1 MMKRYFRIPKF
12 VANLRIGMQLSLA
25 FAVVLCLTALS
36 GGVAVFNL
44 ARVNQTSDEL
54 ANKWLPL
61 VGHAGSAR
69 IAVLEFRELELK
81 HTRATDASYRTEYED
96 KMKEASTQ
104 ATTQMQALSAL
115 LREPA
120 ELKLA
125 EQFKAKWSDYLAVN
139 QRVLTLS
146 KADKADDARDIA
158 DGAAKMA
165 LDEAIAA
172 VDATTAM
179 AFSSGKT
186 AAEHAAVV
194 YAQSRVWTGGLV
206 TAALAVGVL
215 LSLLITRRLLAQL
228 GGEPAAAAQVARA
241 VATGN
246 LSTAIHVRA
255 GDSTSLMAR
264 LQHMQTS
271 LSDVVATVRLGS
283 ERVAQASDE
292 IAHGNAEL
300 SDRTDQQASALQQTA
315 ASMDQLGGTVR
326 QNADSARQADELAK
340 SASTVA
346 KQGGEV
352 VGRVVQTMHGINESS
367 RRIGDIIGVIDGI
380 AFQTNIL
387 ALNAAVE
394 AARAGEQGRGF
405 AVVASEVRSL
415 AQRSAD
421 AAREIKGLIAT
432 SVQRV
437 EDGSKLVDEAG
448 RTMTAVVSS
457 IARVTALMSEISA
470 ASREQST
477 GVQQVSGAMTQMDNA
492 TQQNAALVQQSAAA
506 AGSLREQ
513 AQDLVNVVAAFK
525 LSPTNAAGLTA

>member
-1 MMKRYFRIPKF
+1 MKRYFRVPK
-12 VANLRIGMQLSLA
+12 VIANLRIGMQLSLA

-54 ANKWLPL
+54 ARKWLPL
-61 VGHAGSAR
+61 VGLASSAR

-81 HTRATDASYRTEYED
+81 HTRAADGSYRTEYED
-96 KMKEASTQ
+96 KMKEASAL
-104 ATTQMQALSAL
+104 ATTQMEALTAL

-125 EQFKAKWSDYLAVN
+125 EQFKVKWKDYLAVN
-139 QRVLTLS
+139 QRVVNLG
-146 KADKADDARDIA
+146 KADKVDDARDIA

-165 LDEAIAA
+165 VDEAIAA

-179 AFSSGKT
+179 AFTSSKA
-186 AAEHAAVV
+186 AAEHADVV
-194 YAQSRVWTGGLV
+194 YARSRQWTAGLV
-206 TAALAVGVL
+206 ATALLVGVL
-215 LSLLITRRLLAQL
+215 LSVLITRRLLAQL

-241 VATGN
+241 VAAGN
-246 LSTAIHVRA
+246 LSTPIHVRA

-271 LSDVVATVRLGS
+271 LSEVVATVRQGS
-283 ERVAQASDE
+283 ERVARASDE
-292 IAHGNAEL
+292 IAQGNQEL
-300 SDRTDQQASALQQTA
+300 SDRTDQQASALQETA
-315 ASMDQLGGTVR
+315 ASMGQLGGTVR
-326 QNADSARQADELAK
+326 QNADNARQADELAK
-340 SASTVA
+340 SATQVA
-346 KQGGEV
+346 VQGGDV
-352 VGRVVQTMHGINESS
+352 VSRVVQTMQGINESS

-415 AQRSAD
+415 AHRSAE

-437 EDGSKLVDEAG
+437 EEGSKLVDEAG
-448 RTMTAVVSS
+448 LTMTQVVSS
-457 IARVTALMSEISA
+457 IARVTALMSDISA

-477 GVQQVSGAMTQMDNA
+477 GVHQVSGAVSQMDNA

-513 AQDLVNVVAAFK
+513 AQDLVNVVAAFR
-525 LSPTNAAGLTA
+525 LTHNEAAGFAG

>member
-1 MMKRYFRIPKF
+1 MKRYFRIPK
-12 VANLRIGMQLSLA
+12 AIADMRIGMQLTLA
-25 FAVVLCLTALS
+25 FAIVLCLTALS
-36 GGVAVFNL
+36 GGAAVFNL
-44 ARVNQTSDEL
+44 ARVNQTSDQL
-54 ANKWLPL
+54 AHKWLPL
-61 VGHAGSAR
+61 VGHASSAR

-96 KMKEASTQ
+96 KMKEAS
-104 ATTQMQALSAL
+104 ALVSTQMQALTAL

-125 EQFKAKWSDYLAVN
+125 EHFKAKWKDYLAVN
-139 QRVLTLS
+139 QRVVSLGQT
-146 KADKADDARDIA
+146 DKADDARDIA

-165 LDEAIAA
+165 LDDAIAA

-179 AFSSGKT
+179 AFASSKA
-186 AAEHAAVV
+186 AAEHATDV
-194 YAQSRVWTGGLV
+194 YAQSRLATLALV
-206 TAALAVGVL
+206 AAALALGVL
-215 LSLLITRRLLAQL
+215 LSVLITRRLLAQL

-241 VATGN
+241 VAAGN
-246 LSTAIHVRA
+246 LSTPIHVRA

-264 LQHMQTS
+264 LQHMQAS
-271 LSDVVATVRLGS
+271 LSEVVATVRQGS

-292 IAHGNAEL
+292 IAQGNQEL

-315 ASMDQLGGTVR
+315 ASMSQLGGTVR
-326 QNADSARQADELAK
+326 QNADNARQADELAK
-340 SASTVA
+340 SATTVA

-415 AQRSAD
+415 AHRSAE

-448 RTMTAVVSS
+448 RTMTEVVSS
-457 IARVTALMSEISA
+457 IARVTALMTNISA
-470 ASREQST
+470 ASHEQST
-477 GVQQVSGAMTQMDNA
+477 GVNQVSGAVMQMDNA

-525 LSPTNAAGLTA
+525 LPQGEAAGLAA

>member
-1 MMKRYFRIPKF
+1 MRRFLRVPK
-12 VANLRIGMQLSLA
+12 VIASMRIGTQLTSA

-36 GGVAVFNL
+36 GGAAIFSL
-44 ARVNQTSDEL
+44 ARVNQTSDDL
-54 ANKWLPL
+54 AHKWLPL
-61 VGHAGSAR
+61 VGHTGSAR
-69 IAVLEFRELELK
+69 MAVLEFRELELK
-81 HTRATDASYRTEYED
+81 HARTTDASYRADYED
-96 KMKEASTQ
+96 KMKEASAQ
-104 ATTQMQALSAL
+104 AQTALQALSAL
-115 LREPA
+115 LRDPA

-125 EQFKAKWSDYLAVN
+125 EQFKAKWNDYLVVH
-139 QRVLTLS
+139 QRVLALTKS
-146 KADKADDARDIA
+146 EKNDDAREIA
-158 DGAAKMA
+158 DGAGKMA
-165 LDEAIAA
+165 VDDAIAA
-172 VDATTAM
+172 LDATSGM
-179 AFSSGKT
+179 AFASSKA
-186 AAEHAAVV
+186 AAEHATAV
-194 YAQSRVWTGGLV
+194 YDQSRLATLALV
-206 TAALAVGVL
+206 AAALCVGAV
-215 LSLLITRRLLAQL
+215 LSVLITRRLLSQL
-228 GGEPAAAAQVARA
+228 GGEPAVAAQVAQA
-241 VATGN
+241 VAQGN
-246 LSTAIHVRA
+246 LSTPIHLRQ

-271 LSDVVATVRLGS
+271 LSDVVATVRQGS
-283 ERVAQASDE
+283 ERVAQASDD
-292 IAHGNAEL
+292 IAQGNQEL

-340 SASTVA
+340 TATTVA
-346 KQGGEV
+346 KQGGDV
-352 VGRVVQTMHGINESS
+352 VSRVVQTMQGINESS
-367 RRIGDIIGVIDGI
+367 RRIGDII
-380 AFQTNIL
+380 

-448 RTMTAVVSS
+448 HTMTAVVSS
-457 IARVTALMSEISA
+457 IGRVTALMSEISA

-477 GVQQVSGAMTQMDNA
+477 GVQEVSGAMTQMDSA

-513 AQDLVNVVAAFK
+513 AKDLVNVVAAFK
-525 LSPTNAAGLTA
+525 LPHSQATAA

>member
-1 MMKRYFRIPKF
+1 MKRFFRIPKA
-12 VANLRIGMQLSLA
+12 VANLRVGVQLSLA

-36 GGVAVFNL
+36 GGGAVFNL
-44 ARVNQTSDEL
+44 ARVNQTSEEL
-54 ANKWLPL
+54 AHKWLPT
-61 VGHAGSAR
+61 VGHAGNAR

-81 HTRATDASYRTEYED
+81 HTRATDASYRSEYED
-96 KMKEASTQ
+96 KMKEASGTV
-104 ATTQMQALSAL
+104 TTQLQAFTTL
-115 LREPA
+115 LREPN
-120 ELKLA
+120 ERKLA
-125 EQFKAKWSDYLAVN
+125 DQFTTKWHEYLAVSK
-139 QRVLTLS
+139 RVLDLS
-146 KADKADDARDIA
+146 KAEKTDDARDIA

-165 LDEAIAA
+165 VDDAITAL
-172 VDATTAM
+172 DATTAM
-179 AFSSGKT
+179 AFASSKT
-186 AAEHAAVV
+186 AAEHATAV
-194 YAQSRVWTGGLV
+194 YAQSRLATLALV
-206 TAALAVGVL
+206 AAALCVGAV
-215 LSLLITRRLLAQL
+215 LSVLITRRLLSQL
-228 GGEPAAAAQVARA
+228 GGEPAVAAQVAQA
-241 VATGN
+241 VAQGN
-246 LSTAIHVRA
+246 LSTLIHVRV
-255 GDSTSLMAR
+255 GDTTSLMAR

-271 LSDVVATVRLGS
+271 LSEVVATVRQGS

-292 IAHGNAEL
+292 IAQGNAEL

-326 QNADSARQADELAK
+326 QNADNARQADELAK
-340 SASTVA
+340 TATTVA

-352 VGRVVQTMHGINESS
+352 VSRVVQTMQGINESS

-421 AAREIKGLIAT
+421 AAREIKSLIAT

-437 EDGSKLVDEAG
+437 EDGSRLVDEAG
-448 RTMTAVVSS
+448 QTMTAVVTS
-457 IARVTALMSEISA
+457 IGRVTALMSEISA

-477 GVQQVSGAMTQMDNA
+477 GVQQVSSAMTQMDSA

-506 AGSLREQ
+506 AGSLRGQ

-525 LSPTNAAGLTA
+525 LPQAGATGLAV

>member
-1 MMKRYFRIPKF
+1 MKRYLRVPNF
-12 VANLRIGMQLSLA
+12 VANLRIGLQLSLA

-36 GGVAVFNL
+36 GGAAVLNL
-44 ARVNQTSDEL
+44 ALVNQTSTEL
-54 ANKWLPL
+54 AHKWLPL
-61 VGHAGSAR
+61 VGHASSAR

-81 HTRATDASYRTEYED
+81 HTRAADASYRTEYED
-96 KMKEASTQ
+96 KMKEASAL
-104 ATTQMQALSAL
+104 ATTQMGALTAL
-115 LREPA
+115 LREPD
-120 ELKLA
+120 ELKAA
-125 EQFKAKWSDYLAVN
+125 EQFHAKWKDYLTVN
-139 QRVLTLS
+139 QRVVSLG
-146 KADKADDARDIA
+146 KADKVDDARDIA
-158 DGAAKMA
+158 DGAAKIA
-165 LDEAIAA
+165 VDDAIAA
-172 VDATTAM
+172 VDAVTTM
-179 AFSSGKT
+179 AFSRGKA
-186 AAEHAAVV
+186 AAEHADLVFARSRLWTAGMVAV
-194 YAQSRVWTGGLV
+194 ALV
-206 TAALAVGVL
+206 VGVL
-215 LSLLITRRLLAQL
+215 LSVLITRRLLAQL

-241 VATGN
+241 VAAGN
-246 LSTAIHVRA
+246 LSTPIHLRA

-264 LQHMQTS
+264 LQHMQAS
-271 LSDVVATVRLGS
+271 LADVVATVRQGS

-292 IAHGNAEL
+292 IAQGNQEL

-315 ASMDQLGGTVR
+315 ASMSQLGGTVR
-326 QNADSARQADELAK
+326 QNADNARQADELAK
-340 SASTVA
+340 SATSVA
-346 KQGGEV
+346 QQGGEV
-352 VGRVVQTMHGINESS
+352 VSRVVQTMAGINESS

-415 AQRSAD
+415 AHRSAE

-448 RTMTAVVSS
+448 RTMTEVVSS
-457 IARVTALMSEISA
+457 ISRVTALMTDISA
-470 ASREQST
+470 ASREQSA
-477 GVQQVSGAMTQMDNA
+477 GVNQVSGAVTQMDNA

-525 LSPTNAAGLTA
+525 LPAGEAAGLAA